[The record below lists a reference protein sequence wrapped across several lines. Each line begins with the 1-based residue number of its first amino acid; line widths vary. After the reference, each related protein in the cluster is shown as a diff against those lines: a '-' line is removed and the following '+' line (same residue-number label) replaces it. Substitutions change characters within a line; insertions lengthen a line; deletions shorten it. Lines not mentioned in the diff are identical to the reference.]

1 MTLSVTHINLFSC
14 LFADFILYNQRNW
27 RITLVYRT
35 TPLDYD
41 TDSRAG
47 WWNGFCRG
55 FALLQARPCELTP
68 LPRQLHPTWDKNFAS
83 KPFYSLNFSSRH
95 FTQSHATPRHV
106 THVTF
111 HCTVLWQSE
120 NHNLNLIFLVFL
132 QFPAKTSGTYVQLR
146 RLLMIFVRGRSFARV
161 RLMMRRMMLK
171 LKTVANL
178 PVIVL
183 KVLELLWEIFGLS

>member
-47 WWNGFCRG
+47 CWNGFCRG

-95 FTQSHATPRHV
+95 FTQSHATPCYTCHFPLYRSV
-106 THVTF
+106 TIWKSQSKPDFAGIFAVP
-111 HCTVLWQSE
+111 SE
-120 NHNLNLIFLVFL
+120 NKRDLRSIEETLNDIRKRKKFRPGEADDEEDDVE
-132 QFPAKTSGTYVQLR
+132 AEDSG
-146 RLLMIFVRGRSFARV
+146 
-161 RLMMRRMMLK
+161 
-171 LKTVANL
+171 
-178 PVIVL
+178 
-183 KVLELLWEIFGLS
+183 

>member
-1 MTLSVTHINLFSC
+1 MTLSVTHINLFSF

-47 WWNGFCRG
+47 CWNGFCRG

-95 FTQSHATPRHV
+95 FTQSHATPCYTCHFPLYRSV
-106 THVTF
+106 TI
-111 HCTVLWQSE
+111 WSSQSKRI
-120 NHNLNLIFLVFL
+120 LLVFL

-183 KVLELLWEIFGLS
+183 KVLE